1 MKNLNNT
8 SSPEKFKSLALA
20 LGYLRRHPTRYLF
33 PIRKGAKFP
42 PCLRDNLDG
51 NCSNDPKKIREWSA
65 MFPGCN
71 WAVALKKSRLM
82 VADVDVNPARNKKGQ
97 ETFDLLDMLYG
108 WPDTEIVT
116 TPSGGHHH
124 YYDGDHVMA
133 LGKNGVGLDI
143 DCSPNY
149 VLIPGCML
157 ADGTSYT
164 TNDAPSVACPEW
176 IYTVIRNSKASAR
189 ISNAGEVV
197 VDLDQSANVELA
209 VDFLKEDA
217 VPAIEGQ
224 GSDINTYKTA
234 AYLKDIGISPA
245 LALDLMLEHY
255 APRCSG
261 AFDREWVEKK
271 VAAAYKYT
279 NLSKFGGKTAAA
291 DFEDAPETDFEPMGI
306 YDIETKTYK
315 LSDSAELERQR
326 RDREARAVER
336 SEAADAGITLTPK
349 TPRPVV
355 EMYPSRL
362 HEAMD
367 ATQAV
372 LIRQASKVKNANGGS
387 KIADQLFQRDGKL
400 VRLSRNLHKKMR
412 ASGAVVDA
420 DTKLVDGVVV
430 DAKYQELNSLT
441 IVAVKAP
448 WLTTRLT
455 RAIEFKGPS
464 AGKPGA
470 KPKLVP
476 KDVKP
481 NLVNQLIE
489 DSTAWQ
495 FPPLFNTIEAPTLRP
510 DGTILDEPGYDPQ
523 TGLFFDPG
531 RVKFQTINP
540 NPTERQGRAAM
551 KYLDDELLGSFPFV
565 DQGPDYAGVSKSA
578 AMALMLTAVTR
589 RTFPTAPAFAA
600 DSNEPE
606 SGKSMLL
613 KADGALMTGRE
624 IAGRPFSQSEEERR
638 KALGTAFVE
647 ARPFLFF
654 DNVACVVEGASLEM
668 ALTSAHFDDRKLG
681 SHEGITAPTNS
692 LMAFSA
698 NHLEVGGNGMTTRI
712 LVSRLVPDKTLAERK
727 NAGAF
732 KHPLLIPWIIE
743 NRPKLIA
750 AVLTALRAFILHGKK
765 DAKPTIS
772 RFTEWGSMIGN
783 AMIWYGYPDPTRSGD
798 AIRKADPVH
807 EAMRGVVA
815 AWRQSF
821 PVLGEN
827 VTAAMLTASPTV
839 RDAVAAATR
848 ENVRDINPLIMSKYV
863 RKLVGVRLGLP
874 CQVTEGGTDGHSKQ
888 RRWRLEFTA
897 EERAAV
903 DALM

>member
-1 MKNLNNT
+1 MKT
-8 SSPEKFKSLALA
+8 DTGWSLALA
-20 LGYLRRHPTRYLF
+20 LDYIKRHPDRCLF
-33 PIRKGAKFP
+33 PIKAGAKFP
-42 PCLRDNLDG
+42 PCLKDNLKG
-51 NCSNDPKKIREWSA
+51 NASNDPIQISKWARMW
-65 MFPGCN
+65 PGCN
-71 WAVALKKSRLM
+71 WGLAHFKSGLL
-82 VADVDVNPARNKKGQ
+82 VVDVDTNAAKGKKGRV
-97 ETFDLLDMLYG
+97 TYDALDLLYE
-108 WPDTEIVT
+108 WPATEQTT
-116 TPSGGHHH
+116 TPSGGFHLIYEGWSDDSHPA
-124 YYDGDHVMA
+124 HVMA
-133 LGKNGVGLDI
+133 LGKNGLGLDI
-143 DCSPNY
+143 DSPNY
-149 VLIPGCML
+149 SLIAGCVF
-157 ADGTSYT
+157 ADGTSYVG
-164 TNDAPSVACPEW
+164 NGAPSVKCPEW
-176 IYTVIRNSKASAR
+176 IYDTIKSAKAKAR
-189 ISNAGEVV
+189 ITNAGEIVV
-197 VDLDQSANVELA
+197 GLDKPENVDTAIN
-209 VDFLKEDA
+209 FLEEDA
-217 VPAIEGQ
+217 EPSIAFSG
-224 GSDINTYKTA
+224 GDNNLFKTA
-234 AYLKDIGISPA
+234 AYLKDLGISQQLGA
-245 LALDLMLEHY
+245 QLLDQY
-255 APRCSG
+255 FNPRCSPPWPFEMLERKM
-261 AFDREWVEKK
+261 AS
-271 VAAAYKYT
+271 AYT
-279 NLSKFGGKTAAA
+279 SGNLSKVGGKTAEA
-291 DFEDAPETDFEPMGI
+291 DFSDDPVEDFEVIGTWDPVEKKNVKATAATL
-306 YDIETKTYK
+306 DRE
-315 LSDSAELERQR
+315 R

-336 SEAADAGITLTPK
+336 REAADAGMTVAQK

-367 ATQAV
+367 ATQAI
-372 LIRQASKVKNANGGS
+372 LLKQAAKVKNANGGS

-420 DTKLVDGVVV
+420 DTKVVDGVVV
-430 DAKYQELNSLT
+430 DTKYQELNSLT
-441 IVAVKAP
+441 IVAVKSP

-489 DSTAWQ
+489 DSTAWK

-510 DGTILDEPGYDPQ
+510 DGTILDEPGYDPP

-565 DQGPDYAGVSKSA
+565 DQGPDYKGVSKSA
-578 AMALMLTAVTR
+578 AMAFMLTAVTR
-589 RTFPTAPAFAA
+589 RIYPTAPAFAA

-613 KADGALMTGRE
+613 KAGGALMTGRE

-654 DNVACVVEGASLEM
+654 DNVDCVVEGASLEM

-712 LVSRLVPDKTLAERK
+712 LVSRLVPDKPLSERLK
-727 NAGAF
+727 AGAF
-732 KHPLLIPWIIE
+732 KHPLLIPWIIA

-750 AVLTALRAFILHGKK
+750 AVLTALRAFKLHGQK

-772 RFTEWGSMIGN
+772 RFPEWGALIGN

-807 EAMRGVVA
+807 EAMRGVVT

-821 PVLGEN
+821 PGVGEN

-839 RDAVAAATR
+839 RDAVSAATR
-848 ENVRDINPLIMSKYV
+848 VNERDINPLIVSKYV
-863 RKLVGVRLGLP
+863 KKLVGVRLGLP
-874 CQVTEGGTDGHSKQ
+874 CQVVDGPDDGHSKT
-888 RRWRLEFTA
+888 RRWRLEITA
-897 EERAAV
+897 EERAAIEG
-903 DALM
+903 LM